1 MKWVEYIR
9 GEICWQVI
17 RVLAK
22 GVQDYNGKLLGI
34 PANDIMFLSKE
45 STIWWRSDAQE
56 LDKIGKHIIEKTKDA
71 EYRKKHSESFYKYAS
86 NVNLVTEKIRELDIS
101 KLQNTELA
109 GIHKELVETFYPFS
123 GMTFYSIDA
132 MDLKLEELILKKLKQ
147 LMKERLKDDYKESL
161 LAGEYG
167 ILTTPD
173 ELSFV
178 NKEELMINKL
188 AEKKLPG
195 EELRQEAQRIV
206 DLFWWVP
213 LAWQRLNPRRAG
225 DILEKIN
232 EIQNPKENIQRIK
245 NHIKET
251 KSAKKGLAEKY
262 SFDNEMIHL
271 LSLFEE
277 YAILHDYRKEG
288 QMKTVFF
295 LYRIN
300 DEIGKRK
307 DINAEL
313 LDYSYPEEI
322 QKLLLEGDINIEE
335 LKNRKKAV
343 YYHYKSKEEEFYSGE
358 KALELIDK
366 ELKTAEEVIENFSG
380 LTASLGKAS
389 GKAKICPGVTDA
401 QRKMKQGDIL
411 VTGMTTPDFV
421 PYMKKAAAIVTEEG
435 GATSHA
441 AIISREFGIPCIVGT
456 KIAMKVLKDNDLI
469 EVDADNNNV
478 RIIKDEKRN

>member
-17 RVLAK
+17 RVLVK
-22 GVQDYNGKLLGI
+22 GLQDYTGELLGI
-34 PANDIMFLSKE
+34 PADDIMFLSKE
-45 STIWWRSDAQE
+45 STIWWRSDARE
-56 LDKIGKHIIEKTKDA
+56 LNKIGNLIIEKTKDA
-71 EYRKKHSESFYKYAS
+71 EYKKKHSESFYKYAG
-86 NVNLVTEKIRELDIS
+86 NVNLVTKKIRELDLS
-101 KLQNTELA
+101 RLKDNELA
-109 GIHKELVETFYPFS
+109 KIHKELVETFYPFS

-147 LMKERLKDDYKESL
+147 LIREKLKDEYKESV
-161 LAGEYG
+161 LAVEYS

-195 EELRQEAQRIV
+195 EELRKEAQKIV

-213 LAWQRLNPRRAG
+213 LAWQRLNPRTVE
-225 DILEKIN
+225 DILAKIS
-232 EIQNPKENIQRIK
+232 EIKDPKENIERIK
-245 NHIKET
+245 NHVKT
-251 KSAKKGLAEKY
+251 AKSAKKEMAEKY
-262 SFDNEMIHL
+262 SFDDEMNHL

-277 YAILHDYRKEG
+277 YAVLHDYRKEG
-288 QMKTVFF
+288 QMKTAFF

-307 DINAEL
+307 NIDAEL
-313 LDYSYPEEI
+313 LDYSYPGEI
-322 QKLLLEGDINIEE
+322 QRLLLEGNIDIEE
-335 LKNRKKAV
+335 LKDRKKAV
-343 YYHYKSKEEEFYSGE
+343 YYHYKSGKEEFYSGE
-358 KALELIDK
+358 KAMGLIDK
-366 ELKTAEEVIENFSG
+366 ELKTADEVIENFSG
-380 LTASLGKAS
+380 LTASLGKAI
-389 GKAKICPGVTDA
+389 GKAKICHGVNDA
-401 QRKMKQGDIL
+401 KRKLQQGDIL

-441 AIISREFGIPCIVGT
+441 AIISRELGIPCIVGT
-456 KIAMKVLKDNDLI
+456 KIAMKVLNDNDLV
-469 EVDADNNNV
+469 EVDADNNIV
-478 RIIKDEKRN
+478 RLLK